1 MKYTNDP
8 EILSLYARLNDLLG
22 LSERGEIT
30 ATSFLTPRECLYAA
44 SFCEAR
50 IREGG
55 AFLWGGFPLSDGDTP
70 PERRR
75 MLFLPEYAVG
85 FASPDALAQD
95 PVAALSAAGLDDLS
109 GCVADS
115 VRILQIKG
123 SGFRKLSHRDYLG
136 SVLGLGLERSV
147 IGDIFVAD
155 EFSAYLA
162 CKGDLADFL
171 VSNLTNVSADT
182 VRVSLLPVGFVPP
195 VERKR
200 LAIRDTVASE
210 RLDCVVAA
218 LTNFSR
224 EKAQMAV
231 RSGLVDLNYET
242 VEACD
247 TTVEPPCVL
256 SVRGVGKFSVLSF
269 DGETKKGRMRLSAE
283 KYV

>member
-95 PVAALSAAGLDDLS
+95 PVAALSSTGLDELA
-109 GCVADS
+109 GYAADS

-210 RLDCVVAA
+210 RLDAVIAA
-218 LTNFSR
+218 IYNLPRSKAAQLFSDGMVFIGG
-224 EKAQMAV
+224 KMV
-231 RSGLVDLNYET
+231 RSPGQAVAENA
-242 VEACD
+242 V
-247 TTVEPPCVL
+247 V
-256 SVRGVGKFSVLSF
+256 SVRHLGRFVYCGIVK
-269 DGETKKGRMRLSAE
+269 ETRKGRLRVTV
-283 KYV
+283 KVY